1 MKTSSN
7 SAELA
12 ILQELEDYEEWL
24 EFFIEIGEIS
34 VNEESDSTL

>member
-1 MKTSSN
+1 VKTNIN

-24 EFFIEIGEIS
+24 EFFIEIGEINI
-34 VNEESDSTL
+34 NEESDCTL